1 MKVQVN
7 LREGTLKIDTY
18 GFFITCDV
26 RNELNGR
33 RKENQVV
40 LSIPEHKPYYPRPFP
55 KGTWKILGVEYT
67 TDPVFAPVKILTDA
81 FRMVRIWELDE
92 NGHYKNK
99 TEEITKDKCYWL
111 HFSKDSKTTH
121 GCIRLNSEADALKI
135 AELIKTELKKTNS
148 IELEV
153 T

>member
-33 RKENQVV
+33 RKINQVV
-40 LSIPEHKPYYPRPFP
+40 RSIPEHKPHYPRPFP
-55 KGTWKILGVEYT
+55 KGTWKIIGVEYT

-92 NGHYKNK
+92 NGDYRNK
-99 TEEITKDKCYWL
+99 AEEITKDTCYWM
-111 HFSKDSKTTH
+111 HFSVNSKTTH

-135 AELIKTELKKTNS
+135 AELIENEMITHDY